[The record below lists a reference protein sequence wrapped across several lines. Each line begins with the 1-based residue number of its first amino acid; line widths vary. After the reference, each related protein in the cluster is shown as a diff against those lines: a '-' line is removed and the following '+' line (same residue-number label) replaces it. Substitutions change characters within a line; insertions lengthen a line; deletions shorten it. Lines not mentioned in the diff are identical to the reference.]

1 MASELRVNTLK
12 DASGNNSIGLSYVAN
27 GSAKAWV
34 NWNGTGTVAIRGSLN
49 VASISDDGTGAYTI
63 NFSSALADANASV
76 VGMGVHDSGSYVTEP
91 FVDNDATPI
100 TTARI
105 KIDAL
110 QPNTLSNVDGA
121 HLYISTNG
129 DLA

>member
-12 DASGNNSIGLSYVAN
+12 DAAGNNSIGMSYVAN

-76 VGMGVHDSGSYVTEP
+76 VGMGVHDGGSYVTEP